1 MHWYVICNL
10 LRKISMNFKL
20 LLFTV
25 ASVPICVLAQTNP
38 PQQPQQPIKSP
49 CKAGTFGA
57 LINPFSPADGW
68 RCFPATPCYFA
79 TAGSTEPILCP
90 VGTIS
95 YGNAESCKRI
105 N

>member
-1 MHWYVICNL
+1 MKSNFLFFL
-10 LRKISMNFKL
+10 LSIFPIWVVAQSTMTQKQIS
-20 LLFTV
+20 T
-25 ASVPICVLAQTNP
+25 PQT
-38 PQQPQQPIKSP
+38 PQQAQQAQQVNKSP
-49 CKAGTFGA
+49 CKAGAFGV

-68 RCFPATPCYFA
+68 RCLPAPPGYFA

-95 YGNAESCKRI
+95 YGNAESCKRM

>member
-1 MHWYVICNL
+1 MKINL
-10 LRKISMNFKL
+10 LL
-20 LLFTV
+20 LLV
-25 ASVPICVLAQTNP
+25 ASSPIWVMAQINSP
-38 PQQPQQPIKSP
+38 QLQQQPQQSKQAIKSP
-49 CKAGTFGA
+49 CKAGAFGV

-68 RCFPATPCYFA
+68 RCLPAPPGYFA

-95 YGNAESCKRI
+95 YGNAESCKRM

>member
-1 MHWYVICNL
+1 
-10 LRKISMNFKL
+10 MNFKL

-38 PQQPQQPIKSP
+38 PQLPQLPQQAIKSP
-49 CKAGTFGA
+49 CKAGAFGA

-68 RCFPATPCYFA
+68 RCFPAPPGYFA

>member
-1 MHWYVICNL
+1 
-10 LRKISMNFKL
+10 MNFKL

-25 ASVPICVLAQTNP
+25 ASVPIYVFAQANP
-38 PQQPQQPIKSP
+38 PQLPQQSQQAIKSP

-57 LINPFSPADGW
+57 LVNPYSPADGW
-68 RCFPATPCYFA
+68 RCYAAPPGYYAP
-79 TAGSTEPILCP
+79 AGSIEPILCP

-95 YGNAESCKRI
+95 YGNAESCKRM

>member
-1 MHWYVICNL
+1 MKINL
-10 LRKISMNFKL
+10 LL
-20 LLFTV
+20 LLV
-25 ASVPICVLAQTNP
+25 ASFPIWVVAQINP
-38 PQQPQQPIKSP
+38 PQLPQQPQQAIKSP
-49 CKAGTFGA
+49 CKAGAFGV

-68 RCFPATPCYFA
+68 RCIPAPPGYFA

-90 VGTIS
+90 IGTIS

>member
-1 MHWYVICNL
+1 MKINL
-10 LRKISMNFKL
+10 LL
-20 LLFTV
+20 LLV
-25 ASVPICVLAQTNP
+25 ASFPIWVVAQINP
-38 PQQPQQPIKSP
+38 PQLPQQPQQATKSP
-49 CKAGTFGA
+49 CKAGAFGV

-68 RCFPATPCYFA
+68 RCIPAPPGYFA

-90 VGTIS
+90 IGTIS

>member
-1 MHWYVICNL
+1 MKINL
-10 LRKISMNFKL
+10 LL
-20 LLFTV
+20 LLV
-25 ASVPICVLAQTNP
+25 ASSPIWVMAQINS
-38 PQQPQQPIKSP
+38 PQLQQQSQQSQQAIKSP
-49 CKAGTFGA
+49 CKAGAFGV

-68 RCFPATPCYFA
+68 RCLPAPPGYFA

-95 YGNAESCKRI
+95 YGNAESCKRM

>member
-1 MHWYVICNL
+1 
-10 LRKISMNFKL
+10 MNFKL

-25 ASVPICVLAQTNP
+25 ASVPIYVLAQANP
-38 PQQPQQPIKSP
+38 PQLPQQLQQPNQAQKSP
-49 CKAGTFGA
+49 CKSGTFGA
-57 LINPFSPADGW
+57 LINPSSPDDGW
-68 RCFPATPCYFA
+68 RCYPAPPGYFA
-79 TAGSTEPILCP
+79 PAGSTAPILCP

>member
-1 MHWYVICNL
+1 MKINL
-10 LRKISMNFKL
+10 LL
-20 LLFTV
+20 LLV
-25 ASVPICVLAQTNP
+25 ASFPIWVVAQINP
-38 PQQPQQPIKSP
+38 PQLPQQQQQAIKSP
-49 CKAGTFGA
+49 CKAGAFGV

-68 RCFPATPCYFA
+68 RCIPAPPGYFA

-90 VGTIS
+90 IGTIS

>member
-1 MHWYVICNL
+1 
-10 LRKISMNFKL
+10 MNFKL
-20 LLFTV
+20 LLFTL
-25 ASVPICVLAQTNP
+25 ASVPIYVFAQANP
-38 PQQPQQPIKSP
+38 PQQPQLQQQPQQAIKSP

-57 LINPFSPADGW
+57 LVNPYSPADGW
-68 RCFPATPCYFA
+68 RCYAAPPGYYAP
-79 TAGSTEPILCP
+79 AGSTEPILCP

>member
-1 MHWYVICNL
+1 M
-10 LRKISMNFKL
+10 KIIL
-20 LLFTV
+20 LLLLV
-25 ASVPICVLAQTNP
+25 ASSPIWVMAQINP
-38 PQQPQQPIKSP
+38 PQLPQQLQQSVKSP
-49 CKAGTFGA
+49 CKAGTFGV

-68 RCFPATPCYFA
+68 RCYPAPPGYYA
-79 TAGSTEPILCP
+79 PAGSTEPILCP